1 MAAPELLD
9 EREEG
14 GTSSSSSQI
23 GDHVEVTIETR
34 PQSDMEMT
42 SASAPGPRSADDTL
56 DEGRNHGNSLRLA
69 RALRAGLLRKN
80 QDYVRIKIPRSR
92 GARGGAGGDGGSTQ
106 GRRGVLAQS
115 ANPLPQEWWKTGVA
129 FVYTCSCLLLT
140 TGVITMVHERVPSQ
154 VPPLPDK
161 FFDLVPRMPGAFS
174 VTEINGMLLVGL
186 FFVQWLF
193 LKHRAIVGR
202 RFFFLQGTLYLYR
215 CLTMYLTTLPV
226 PGTHMNC
233 APKLY
238 GDAQGKVYRMLKMV
252 SGGGLSITGSHIM
265 CGDYLYS
272 GHTVMLTLTFLFI
285 REYSPRSLWWYHLI
299 CWLLSAVGVV
309 CILLAHDHYSIDVV
323 VAYFITTRIFYWY
336 HTMANNQAM
345 RGSPH
350 NYLSHTW
357 WTPIFNFLER
367 NVRMPVPCTFAWPIP
382 IPTSWLTNPCRRYS
396 MVQTTRE
403 E

>member
-1 MAAPELLD
+1 MADPQLLD
-9 EREEG
+9 DRDRE
-14 GTSSSSSQI
+14 SSSSNSSQS

-34 PQSDMEMT
+34 AHPALETGLPPSPPSPE
-42 SASAPGPRSADDTL
+42 DTL
-56 DEGRNHGNSLRLA
+56 DGGRNHGTFA
-69 RALRAGLLRKN
+69 RALRAGLLKKN
-80 QDYVRIKIPRSR
+80 QDYVRIKISRARS
-92 GARGGAGGDGGSTQ
+92 GGAGGQSR
-106 GRRGVLAQS
+106 GRGILAQS
-115 ANPLPQEWWKTGVA
+115 SEPLPHEWWKTGVA
-129 FVYTCSCLLLT
+129 FVYACSCLVLT

-154 VPPLPDK
+154 MPPLPDK
-161 FFDLVPRMPGAFS
+161 FFDLIPRMPGAFH

-186 FFVQWLF
+186 FLMQWLF
-193 LKHRAIVGR
+193 LKHRAIIIR

-215 CLTMYLTTLPV
+215 CVTMYLTVLPP
-226 PGTHMNC
+226 PGSHLNC

-285 REYSPRSLWWYHLI
+285 REYSPRSMWWYHLI
-299 CWLLSAVGVV
+299 CWLLSAVGLV

-336 HTMANNQAM
+336 HTMANNKAM

-350 NYLSHTW
+350 NYLSNTW
-357 WTPIFNFLER
+357 WNPIFNFLEQ
-367 NVRMPVPCTFAWPIP
+367 NVRMTVPCTFAWPIP
-382 IPTSWLTNPCRRYS
+382 IPTSWFENPCRRYS
-396 MVQTTRE
+396 MVQSTRGE
-403 E
+403 